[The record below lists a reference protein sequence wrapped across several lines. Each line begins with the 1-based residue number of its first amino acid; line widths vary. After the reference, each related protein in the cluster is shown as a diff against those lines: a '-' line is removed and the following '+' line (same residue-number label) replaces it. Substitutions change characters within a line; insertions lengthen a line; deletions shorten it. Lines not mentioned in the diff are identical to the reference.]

1 MTLSFDDDTATQC
14 IDVCKDSIDCLS
26 AYYLSSSV
34 LTDRYFCTM
43 SLTAAIIPLSCI
55 IVKSGR
61 EIGNQI
67 QTKAIDLFLLAIETM
82 QNMAPTFQ
90 LTRRMISRLSG
101 IIQAVEKI
109 RRNKSGQGLSG
120 PSLLD
125 CPDGPTIRDPGN
137 VIGPSE
143 EASCPGFELNEFL
156 GSFSGRVSPI
166 LNWGDE
172 IWDPPNRLGGENEH
186 LLYPMLLPTG

>member
-1 MTLSFDDDTATQC
+1 MMTLSFDEDTATQC
-14 IDVCKDSIDCLS
+14 LDVCKDSIDCLS

-61 EIGNQI
+61 DIGNQI

-109 RRNKSGQGLSG
+109 RRNNTSGQGLPR
-120 PSLLD
+120 PSLPN
-125 CPDGPTIRDPGN
+125 CPDGSTSRDPGS
-137 VIGPSE
+137 VAGELI
-143 EASCPGFELNEFL
+143 CPGFELNEFL